1 MSERTERDEA
11 IDEAIGH
18 LIDEETEA
26 FAVVACKGDRVVTQH
41 VGGGDLN
48 TVEVLLLAAHVE
60 TRTAVEASEVVDDET
75 GEVVRRGVVSV
86 EDVYASGGGVA
97 QTFDYR
103 SASTDMGGSAG
114 EFDLGPRS
122 DPAGFVTTGPRQPG
136 DEGP

>member
-1 MSERTERDEA
+1 MTERTERDEA
-11 IDEAIGH
+11 VDEAVEH

-26 FAVVACKGDRVVTQH
+26 FAVVACKGDEVVTRH
-41 VGGGDLN
+41 VGGGDLG

-60 TRTAVEASEVVDDET
+60 ARTAVEASEVVDDET

-114 EFDLGPRS
+114 EFELGSRS
-122 DPAGFVTTGPRQPG
+122 DPAGFVTTGPRRSE